1 MIEGFIAALE
11 SFPRGL
17 AFVVLGLVV
26 LVIAKLVR
34 DLITRYRVNE
44 EITEKRNLAVALR
57 LSGYFLGVILIF
69 LGALYQPLTLVY
81 QPLTLVG
88 PEGLGFDL
96 GFDRD
101 FAIDLLRVFLYSLAG
116 IVALNL
122 VMLLMDRLVLYQFN
136 VEKEIIED
144 QNVGTGAAEFGMYVA
159 VGLLVAGSVAGESA
173 ADELTGAL
181 IALAFFGMGLVLLIV
196 FALFY
201 EWTTSFDIHSEI
213 EGDNIAVGVAL
224 GGNLVAIGLVTLKAV
239 FGEFVGW
246 GESIAA
252 FLVFGVLGFVLLY
265 VMRLLI
271 DLVIL
276 PTVKVADALSSG
288 RNVGVAFVESAVVI
302 SAALVLFVAI

>member
-44 EITEKRNLAVALR
+44 EITGKRNMAVALQ
-57 LSGYFLGVILIF
+57 LTGYFLGVILIF
-69 LGALYQPLTLVY
+69 LGALYQPLTLV
-81 QPLTLVG
+81 G
-88 PEGLGFDL
+88 PEGM
-96 GFDRD
+96 GFDRG

-122 VMLLMDRLVLYQFN
+122 VMFLMDRLVLYQFN

-173 ADELTGAL
+173 ADELTAAL

-213 EGDNIAVGVAL
+213 EGDNVAVGVAL
-224 GGNLVAIGLVTLKAV
+224 GGNLIAIGLVTLKAV

-252 FLVFGVLGFVLLY
+252 FLVFGVLGFILLY

-276 PTVKVADALSSG
+276 PTIKVGDALSSG

-302 SAALVLFVAI
+302 SAAMVLFVAI